1 MKYRIGS
8 LLSLSLLLVLS
19 AIGCRSPYR
28 SDQGALFGGLTGAG
42 LGAIVGDSAGNAGAG
57 AAIGAAAGAL
67 TGAVVGEELDQIE
80 AHNRAMI
87 EQQYGR
93 RVAAG
98 AVSVGEVVSM
108 SNAGVND
115 ELIRNHIRAHGMQ
128 AALQTSDL
136 ISLQQ
141 QGVSTEVIKAMQEPP
156 RAPVVVQQPAVQPVI
171 VEEYHYGP
179 PLWGPGCRPYPHYG
193 RRHGHSGVSWGLSV
207 GH

>member
-1 MKYRIGS
+1 MKYRTGG
-8 LLSLSLLLVLS
+8 LLSLCLLLVVS
-19 AIGCRSPYR
+19 APGCRSPYR

-42 LGAIVGDSAGNAGAG
+42 LGAVVGDASGNAGAG

-67 TGAVVGEELDQIE
+67 TGAVVGNELDQIE
-80 AHNRAMI
+80 ARNRTMI

-98 AVSVGEVVSM
+98 AVSIAEVVSM
-108 SNAGVND
+108 SKAGVND
-115 ELIRNHIRAHGMQ
+115 ELIRNHIRTHGMQ
-128 AALQTSDL
+128 APLQASDL

-156 RAPVVVQQPAVQPVI
+156 RAPVMVQQAVAQPVI

-179 PLWGPGCRPYPHYG
+179 PLWGPGCQPYPHYG
-193 RRHGHSGVSWGLSV
+193 RRRGHPGVSWVLSV